1 MRWRRRRREVVVK
14 TSVEHLD
21 PASLIL
27 ATDGA
32 GPFLIHLDL
41 TAPRSAGGG
50 HHLPV
55 QRRPYLQK
63 HHPAHWSY
71 ADRRALWEKQCPHY
85 TELLSRPC
93 CGQLSSRRV
102 CPHHAWQ
109 RPTSLTRRQFQPLP
123 PRHFAHTAFCVSV
136 FFVYWDPRMGTMI
149 QMAHLAWK
157 MKLYINI
164 INNKSMIY
172 LLENNGEKQK

>member
-55 QRRPYLQK
+55 QRRP
-63 HHPAHWSY
+63 
-71 ADRRALWEKQCPHY
+71 
-85 TELLSRPC
+85 
-93 CGQLSSRRV
+93 
-102 CPHHAWQ
+102 
-109 RPTSLTRRQFQPLP
+109 
-123 PRHFAHTAFCVSV
+123 
-136 FFVYWDPRMGTMI
+136 WDPALVAEHI
-149 QMAHLAWK
+149 AFEDAA
-157 MKLYINI
+157 
-164 INNKSMIY
+164 SF
-172 LLENNGEKQK
+172 